1 MADADADA
9 AIAFRSIAALGRDY
23 RRGALT
29 PTAVVETCLERIDRY
44 DGVLNAIVSALAHDA
59 RADAARAEEELAAGR
74 DRGPLH
80 GIPVGIKDLIDIGG
94 TVTSFGS
101 DPVFAAHATR
111 DAAMVAHL
119 RAAGAV
125 LIAKTNLLEFA
136 YGAVN
141 PRVGQTNNPW
151 DTGRTA
157 GGSSGGS
164 AASVAAGLC
173 YAAVG
178 TDTGGSIRIPAAY
191 CGVVGLKPTYG
202 RVPLAGV
209 SMLSW
214 SLDHAGPIA
223 RSCADAAAMLGG
235 LTGTHIDA
243 TPQPLHG
250 LRFGLIAALRD
261 NDASTPGVC
270 AGIGSACAVLRD
282 AGAAVEEVEIGG
294 LEESAE
300 ALLHVLLPE
309 ASVILGRLL
318 DEHPEALAEQTRSQL
333 ELGFALP
340 ATAHVRA
347 QQFRRFLGQGLLALF
362 SRFDALLTPAV
373 PWEAPDEDPDIA
385 DGQGYDEMLCSAPT
399 NLCGL
404 PSLVLPCGQGEDG
417 MPVSLQ
423 LIGPPEADERLLR
436 IGAALEPAFGPGP
449 PPGYDASLSAPEG
462 LG

>member
-1 MADADADA
+1 MAGADAD
-9 AIAFRSIAALGRDY
+9 IAFRSIAALGEDY
-23 RRGALT
+23 RRGGLT
-29 PTAVVETCLERIDRY
+29 PTAVAEACLERIQRH
-44 DGVLNAIVSALAHDA
+44 DGSLNAIAPGLAAEA
-59 RADAARAEEELAAGR
+59 RAEAARAEAELAAGR

-80 GIPVGIKDLIDIGG
+80 GIPVGIKDLVDIAG
-94 TVTSFGS
+94 TVTGFGS
-101 DPVFAAHATR
+101 DPVFAARAAR

-119 RAAGAV
+119 REAGAV

-151 DTGRTA
+151 DIARTA

-164 AASVAAGLC
+164 AAAVAAGLC

-202 RVPLAGV
+202 LVPLAGV

-214 SLDHAGPIA
+214 SLDHAGPMA
-223 RSCADAAAMLGG
+223 RSCADAAALLGG
-235 LTGTHIDA
+235 LTGTSVDA
-243 TPQPLHG
+243 SPLPLRG
-250 LRFGLIAALRD
+250 LRFGLIASLRD
-261 NDASTPGVC
+261 DDATTPGVR
-270 AGIGSACAVLRD
+270 AGMDSACAVLRD
-282 AGAAVEEVEIGG
+282 AGAAIEEVEIEG
-294 LEESAE
+294 LAETAE

-309 ASVILGRLL
+309 TSVILGRLL
-318 DEHPEALAEQTRSQL
+318 DEHPEALAEQTRAQL

-347 QQFRRFLGQGLLALF
+347 QQFRRFLGQRFLAALA
-362 SRFDALLTPAV
+362 RYDALLSPGV
-373 PWEAPDEDPDIA
+373 PWEAPAEDPAI
-385 DGQGYDEMLCSAPT
+385 DGAEGYGEMLCSAPT

-404 PSLVLPCGQGEDG
+404 PSLVLPCGRGEGG

-423 LIGPPEADERLLR
+423 LVGPPHSDERLLR
-436 IGAALEPAFGPGP
+436 IGAALEPAFPLGP
-449 PPGYDASLSAPEG
+449 PQGYGASLSAAEG
-462 LG
+462 FG

>member
-1 MADADADA
+1 MTDTGAD
-9 AIAFRSIAALGRDY
+9 IAFRSIASLREDY

-29 PTAVVETCLERIDRY
+29 PAVVVDACLRRIELY
-44 DGVLNAIVSALAHDA
+44 DGPLNAIVAALGESA
-59 RADAARAEEELAAGR
+59 RAEAARAEEEIAAGR

-80 GIPVGIKDLIDIGG
+80 GVPVGIKDLVDIAA
-94 TVTSFGS
+94 TVTGFGS
-101 DPVFAAHATR
+101 DPVFAMPAAR
-111 DAAMVAHL
+111 DAAMVANL

-164 AASVAAGLC
+164 AAAVAAGLC
-173 YAAVG
+173 HAAVG

-202 RVPLAGV
+202 LVPLAGV

-223 RSCADAAAMLGG
+223 RGCADAAALLGA
-235 LTGTHIDA
+235 LTGTTVDA
-243 TPQPLHG
+243 SPLSLRG

-261 NDASTPGVC
+261 DDASTPGVR
-270 AGIGSACAVLRD
+270 AGMEATCAVLRD
-282 AGAAVEEVEIGG
+282 AGATIEDVEIEG
-294 LEESAE
+294 LTETAE

-309 ASVILGRLL
+309 TSVILGGLL
-318 DEHPEALAEQTRSQL
+318 DEHPEALAEQTRAQL
-333 ELGFALP
+333 ELGFTLP

-347 QQFRRFLGQGLLALF
+347 QQFRRFLGERFLERLA
-362 SRFDALLTPAV
+362 RFDALLSPGV
-373 PWEAPDEDPDIA
+373 PWEAPAEDPAI
-385 DGQGYDEMLCSAPT
+385 DGAEGYGEMLCSAPT

-404 PSLVLPCGQGEDG
+404 PSLVLPCGRGEGG

-423 LIGPPEADERLLR
+423 LIGPPHSDERLLQ
-436 IGAALEPAFGPGP
+436 IGAAIEPAFMLGP
-449 PPGYDASLSAPEG
+449 PPGCGASLSAAEG